1 MDVFISWSGTRSRA
15 VAEALRAW
23 LPKIIN
29 ALKPWL
35 SSEDIDKGARW
46 SVDVAGRLESA
57 TAGIICLTPA
67 NLHSDWILFEAGAI
81 SKTIEKTLVC
91 PLLIDLE
98 PTDVKGPLAQFQ
110 ATRIDKGD
118 VLKLLKT
125 LNSGLGDDALSERH
139 LDEVFEVWWPM
150 LESQLKVLPTEN
162 NEARSPRS
170 DRDVIE
176 EILGF
181 VRNQNRSST
190 LPLSDDDKK
199 QVFWAR
205 AWKAVRSVHGPV
217 GGGGSGP
224 MLRGPDLLFN
234 LNITTNGVVTNYVLV
249 VPADASPDEMES
261 LAVAQIR
268 ETDKRNNEP
277 QPGIPTGGSLNQIS

>member
-46 SVDVAGRLESA
+46 SADVAGRLEA
-57 TAGIICLTPA
+57 AKAGIICLTPA

-81 SKTIEKTLVC
+81 SKTIQNTLVC

-110 ATRIDKGD
+110 ATRIEKGD

-125 LNSGLGDDALSERH
+125 LNVGLGEDALAEGH
-139 LDEVFEVWWPM
+139 IDEVFEVWWPK
-150 LESQLKVLPTEN
+150 LDSQFKALPAEDR
-162 NEARSPRS
+162 EVRVPRS
-170 DRDVIE
+170 DRDVLE

-181 VRNQNRSST
+181 VRNQNIS
-190 LPLSDDDKK
+190 PIIILSDEDRK
-199 QVFWAR
+199 QIFAGR
-205 AWKAVRSVHGPV
+205 AWKVVRSLYGLV
-217 GGGGSGP
+217 GGSAGGP
-224 MLRGPDLLFN
+224 TLRGKDIEYQLSPTKDGKLIGKYLF
-234 LNITTNGVVTNYVLV
+234 VT
-249 VPADASPDEMES
+249 PADASPDEMEARI
-261 LAVAQIR
+261 LAQIK
-268 ETDKRNNEP
+268 ETNEAT
-277 QPGIPTGGSLNQIS
+277 TGVTIRQIS